1 MHPRQS
7 LVVAIAVACCVF
19 FGDIVQAQEAN
30 QKAEKPFS
38 LLLSP
43 VCTPPRKIAGERTVF
58 EVPEFRL
65 AASQQELSP
74 SSTETEM
81 RTHSDQGANWDIW
94 GPVRMRSADP
104 EEPGELEI
112 KNIFDYGTSSDGTDD
127 DFEYELEIEWG
138 IAPNHE
144 LIFELPVEM
153 GDGEVRGNAD
163 ITLGWHCRLW
173 EEQEILPAFAM
184 RNYIRIPSGY
194 HSSGVDYELRGL
206 ITKSIVPDK
215 WRLHLNPFLKSV
227 NGHNKEDHRYFQWGF
242 IAGTDY
248 RLAENLVLN
257 LDYVH
262 ETGECEGQRN
272 QHTMEVGLDWKFAHN
287 QGLGFVART
296 GLDGDGIGENFG
308 VAISYVYCFDGFPAV
323 GR

>member
-1 MHPRQS
+1 MRPRQS
-7 LVVAIAVACCVF
+7 LVVVVAVAWCMFLV
-19 FGDIVQAQEAN
+19 DVVKAQPPN
-30 QKAEKPFS
+30 QEPLQPFCLS
-38 LLLSP
+38 LNP
-43 VCTPPRKIAGERTVF
+43 APAAPRTTASERTVI

-65 AASQQELSP
+65 AANQEEMAP
-74 SSTETEM
+74 RSTETEM
-81 RTHSDQGANWDIW
+81 RADSDEGEDWDIW
-94 GPVRMRSADP
+94 GPVRMRSPDP
-104 EEPGELEI
+104 EPTGELEI

-144 LIFELPVEM
+144 LIFELPVEI
-153 GDGEVRGNAD
+153 GDGEVHGNAD
-163 ITLGWHCRLW
+163 ITLGWHWRLW
-173 EEQEILPAFAM
+173 KEQEILPAFAM

-194 HSSGVDYELRGL
+194 QSSGVDYELRGL
-206 ITKSIVPDK
+206 ITKSIVPEK

-227 NGHNKEDHRYFQWGF
+227 NGHNEEDQRYFQWGF
-242 IAGTDY
+242 IVGTDY
-248 RLAENLVLN
+248 RLADNLTLN

-262 ETGECEGQRN
+262 ETGECEGERN

-308 VAISYVYCFDGFPAV
+308 VAISYVYSFDGFPAL